1 MTTIGNRITL
11 LRNRMGMTQKKLANL
26 ADITEASLS
35 RYENGLRE
43 PKISTIIKL
52 TKVLDCTVD
61 YLVGKTDIKDGVV
74 ISKAAIPENL
84 RSIGA
89 EYLSAAK
96 ELEDAN
102 IKATDVLEFIRIIKN
117 NCNCD

>member
-1 MTTIGNRITL
+1 MSTIGNRITI
-11 LRNRMGMTQKKLANL
+11 LRNQHGMTQKKLANL

-52 TKVLDCTVD
+52 TNVLKCTVD
-61 YLVGKTDIKDGVV
+61 YLVGNTDIKDGVV
-74 ISKAAIPENL
+74 ISTAAIPEKL
-84 RSIGA
+84 REIGA

-102 IKATDVLEFIRIIKN
+102 IKATDVTEFIRIVKN
-117 NCNCD
+117 N